1 MLEREKRY
9 TEPAGKKKWSD
20 GGQKKLVSSSDK
32 PDKIILPMDKH
43 LSMGNCYDE
52 HTKIN
57 TVLKGANKMNITNQA
72 YDHMVGAGRKI
83 LETDFSNGP
92 MLLGPL
98 WLLWHGEWRLALRSY
113 LPLTALYVAI
123 HGLVSYSAAGNNALL
138 FRMGTVGIGLCILAA
153 AILNF
158 RWCLRW
164 PKIRHGKGGHWG
176 LPLLWLGGLYL
187 AVDWVM
193 RLGMV
198 L

>member
-1 MLEREKRY
+1 M
-9 TEPAGKKKWSD
+9 
-20 GGQKKLVSSSDK
+20 

-52 HTKIN
+52 HTKRN
-57 TVLKGANKMNITNQA
+57 TVLKGVNKMNITNQV
-72 YDHMVGAGRKI
+72 YDRMVGAGRKI
-83 LETDFSNGP
+83 LKTDFSNGP

-113 LPLTALYVAI
+113 LPLTALYVAV
-123 HGLVSYSAAGNNALL
+123 HGLVSYGTVGNNALL
-138 FRMGTVGIGLCILAA
+138 FRMGTMGIGLCIVVA

-164 PKIRHGKGGHWG
+164 PKIRHGKDGHWG
-176 LPLLWLGGLYL
+176 LPLLWLGCLYL
-187 AVDWVM
+187 AVDLVM
-193 RLGMV
+193 RLGMI